1 MSLKKHGR
9 LIVDIEGIS
18 LSDADVHLIQD
29 PNVGG
34 LILFDRNFNSQ
45 EQLKSL
51 CKDIR
56 DIKEDILI
64 AVDHEGGR
72 VQRFKKDFTQIPS
85 MQSLGSIAK
94 SNHAQGLAL
103 AKDIGWLLASELIAC
118 GIDISFTPV
127 LDLDTDKSIIIGDR
141 AFSDDPQLV
150 IDLAEALIYGMQEAG
165 MSATGKHFPGHGGV
179 FEDSHLEAPIDN
191 RELEELFEKDLKPYI
206 VLKDILSGVMTAHL
220 TYPKIDSEAVS
231 FSYFWLTTF
240 MREQIGFKGVIF
252 SDDLSMKGADIA
264 GSYSEKARKSLEA
277 GCDMLIVCNN
287 RQGAKEVADFLTKN
301 NISKISKIQ
310 TMLKTKDIDWN
321 NLQDDPRRLDVISRI
336 KDLGVQ

>member
-18 LSDADVHLIQD
+18 LSDADIHLIQD
-29 PNVGG
+29 PHVGG
-34 LILFDRNFNSQ
+34 LILFERNFNSQ

-85 MQSLGSIAK
+85 MQSLGKIAK
-94 SNHAQGLAL
+94 SNQAQGLAL

-252 SDDLSMKGADIA
+252 SDDLSMKGADTA

>member
-1 MSLKKHGR
+1 MSSKKCGR

-18 LSDADVHLIQD
+18 LSEADLNFIQD
-29 PNVGG
+29 PHVGG
-34 LILFDRNFNSQ
+34 LILFERNFTSHD
-45 EQLKSL
+45 QLKSL

-127 LDLDTDKSIIIGDR
+127 LDLDTDKSLIIGDR

-179 FEDSHLEAPIDN
+179 FEDSHIEAPIDN

>member
-240 MREQIGFKGVIF
+240 MQEQIGFKGVIF

-301 NISKISKIQ
+301 NISKINSELIECARCSQ
-310 TMLKTKDIDWN
+310 FNCAIN
-321 NLQDDPRRLDVISRI
+321 HIS
-336 KDLGVQ
+336 

>member
-1 MSLKKHGR
+1 
-9 LIVDIEGIS
+9 
-18 LSDADVHLIQD
+18 
-29 PNVGG
+29 
-34 LILFDRNFNSQ
+34 
-45 EQLKSL
+45 
-51 CKDIR
+51 
-56 DIKEDILI
+56 
-64 AVDHEGGR
+64 
-72 VQRFKKDFTQIPS
+72 
-85 MQSLGSIAK
+85 
-94 SNHAQGLAL
+94 
-103 AKDIGWLLASELIAC
+103 
-118 GIDISFTPV
+118 
-127 LDLDTDKSIIIGDR
+127 
-141 AFSDDPQLV
+141 
-150 IDLAEALIYGMQEAG
+150 
-165 MSATGKHFPGHGGV
+165 
-179 FEDSHLEAPIDN
+179 
-191 RELEELFEKDLKPYI
+191 
-206 VLKDILSGVMTAHL
+206 MTAHL

-310 TMLKTKDIDWN
+310 IMLKTKDIDWN

>member
-18 LSDADVHLIQD
+18 LSDADIHLIQD

-34 LILFDRNFNSQ
+34 LILFERNFNSQ

-85 MQSLGSIAK
+85 MQSLGNIAK

-191 RELEELFEKDLKPYI
+191 RELEELFETDLKPYI

>member
-1 MSLKKHGR
+1 MSSKKCGR

-18 LSDADVHLIQD
+18 LSEADLKFIQD
-29 PNVGG
+29 PHVGG
-34 LILFDRNFNSQ
+34 LILFERNFNSL

-56 DIKEDILI
+56 DIKQDILI

-94 SNHAQGLAL
+94 SNHAQGLAF

>member
-1 MSLKKHGR
+1 MSLKKYGR

-18 LSDADVHLIQD
+18 LSDADIHLIQD

-34 LILFDRNFNSQ
+34 LILFERNFNSQ

-85 MQSLGSIAK
+85 MQSLGNIAK
-94 SNHAQGLAL
+94 SNYAQGLAL

-150 IDLAEALIYGMQEAG
+150 IDLAEALINGMQEAG

-179 FEDSHLEAPIDN
+179 FKDSHIEAPIDN
-191 RELEELFEKDLKPYI
+191 RELAELFEKDLKPYI

-321 NLQDDPRRLDVISRI
+321 NLQDDPRRLDAISRI

>member
-1 MSLKKHGR
+1 MSLKKYGR

-18 LSDADVHLIQD
+18 LSDADIHLIQD

-34 LILFDRNFNSQ
+34 LILFERNFNSQ

-85 MQSLGSIAK
+85 MQSLGKIAK
-94 SNHAQGLAL
+94 SNQVQGLAL

-252 SDDLSMKGADIA
+252 SDDLSMKGADIV

>member
-1 MSLKKHGR
+1 MSSKKCGR

-18 LSDADVHLIQD
+18 LSEADLNFIQD
-29 PNVGG
+29 PHVGG
-34 LILFDRNFNSQ
+34 LILFERNFNSHD
-45 EQLKSL
+45 QLKSL

-191 RELEELFEKDLKPYI
+191 RELEELLEKDLKPYI

-264 GSYSEKARKSLEA
+264 GSYSEKARKCLEA

>member
-18 LSDADVHLIQD
+18 LSDADIHLIQD

-34 LILFDRNFNSQ
+34 LILFERNFNSQ

-191 RELEELFEKDLKPYI
+191 RELEELFETDLKPYI

-252 SDDLSMKGADIA
+252 SDDLSMKGADTA

-310 TMLKTKDIDWN
+310 TILKTKDIDWN

>member
-1 MSLKKHGR
+1 MSFKKYGR

-18 LSDADVHLIQD
+18 LSDADIHLIQD
-29 PNVGG
+29 PHVGG
-34 LILFDRNFNSQ
+34 LILFERNFNSQ

-85 MQSLGSIAK
+85 MQSLGKIAK
-94 SNHAQGLAL
+94 SNQAQGLAL

-252 SDDLSMKGADIA
+252 SDDLSMKGADTA

-301 NISKISKIQ
+301 NISKVSKIQ

>member
-1 MSLKKHGR
+1 MSFKKYGR

-18 LSDADVHLIQD
+18 LSDADIHLIQD
-29 PNVGG
+29 PHVGG
-34 LILFDRNFNSQ
+34 LILFERNFNSQ

-85 MQSLGSIAK
+85 MQSLGKIAK
-94 SNHAQGLAL
+94 SNQAQGLAL

-252 SDDLSMKGADIA
+252 SDDLSMKGADTA